1 MQLTKK
7 PKSRPKEREVAWGT
21 EDKMLEELK
30 AFVDLIQNKCTK
42 WITGR
47 AGCVNYL
54 CSGFDP
60 EIMLRSFKG
69 LSITFPCI
77 KKIRPSARPRVT
89 ISAMGS

>member
-21 EDKMLEELK
+21 EDKRLGELK

-60 EIMLRSFKG
+60 EIMCEVSKVL
-69 LSITFPCI
+69 
-77 KKIRPSARPRVT
+77 V
-89 ISAMGS
+89 